1 MTVRGD
7 VKLAYV
13 SGAKPFVKWAGGK
26 SQLLDELV
34 PRVPDSYGTYYEPF
48 VGGGALFFALSPTR
62 AVLSDMNE
70 ELVNVYVVLRDS
82 VEEVIDLLKTYPMD
96 KDFYYRLRAVE
107 PSELSPV
114 QRACRF
120 IYLNKTCYNGL
131 YRVNSKGRF
140 NVPYGRYRN
149 RTICDEVG
157 LRQASRTLKG
167 VTIMAADFEESVR
180 SATGGDFVYF
190 DPPYHPL
197 SESSN
202 FTGYIP
208 DGFGDVEQSRLARVA
223 RELSARGVYVMIS
236 NSDTEFVRSLY
247 AGFRIERVWARRSI
261 NCKQDRRGPVS
272 ELIITNY

>member
-1 MTVRGD
+1 M
-7 VKLAYV
+7 AYV